1 MVITMGI
8 GEQFIRETRYIGEPT
23 LSDQI
28 RGIEPPPLERPPI
41 GEIILLPDPDP
52 AAIRKIDLS
61 VAIEERESIRTYN
74 DVSLETGE
82 LSYLLWC
89 TAGIKWVFSEMA
101 FRTVP
106 SAGCRHAI
114 DTYLAVRRVKGL
126 SPGLYRYIAMEHG
139 LETIHPGSDLPD
151 EVAAACY
158 DQSCTREAAVIFLWG
173 AETYRMYWRYGE
185 RGYRNLFLD
194 AGHIGQNLY
203 LAGLAVDCG
212 ICAIG
217 AYEDEILNTLL
228 GLDGDDR
235 FIIYAATVGK
245 KNEENGES

>member
-1 MVITMGI
+1 MVNTMGI
-8 GEQFIRETRYIGEPT
+8 GEQFIRETRYTGEPVT
-23 LSDQI
+23 SDEM
-28 RGIEPPPLERPPI
+28 RGVEPPRTEEPPH
-41 GEIILLPDPDP
+41 GEFIPLPDPDP
-52 AAIRKIDLS
+52 SAIRKIDLS
-61 VAIEERESIRTYN
+61 VAIEERESIRVY
-74 DVSLETGE
+74 DPRPLETGD

-89 TAGIKWVFSEMA
+89 TAGIRWELSDMA

-114 DTYLAVRRVKGL
+114 DTYLAIRRVKGL
-126 SPGLYRYIAMEHG
+126 SPGLYRYIAIEHG
-139 LETIHPGSDLPD
+139 LEIIHSGSDSPD
-151 EVAAACY
+151 AVATACY
-158 DQSCTREAAVIFLWG
+158 DQPCTKEAAVIFLWG

-203 LAGLAVDCG
+203 LAGMAVDCG
-212 ICAIG
+212 VCAIG
-217 AYEDEILNTLL
+217 AYLDESLNTLF

-245 KNEENGES
+245 RKEEEW